1 MLKRLALAAMLMV
14 GAAPASALVYK
25 SYTPGGGGGFT
36 SYSEGDFTVNL
47 KFDRPYD
54 MTGLDLQGINY
65 INDLPDDGYY
75 VFFEVPYTQISPTE
89 WTLTTHLLHRRNDNV
104 RDKVGSFTVDL
115 GQGFDGE
122 ANFIVTLSGAAM
134 VPEPSTWAMMIGGF
148 GLVGGMVRRRRLDT
162 DAVAA

>member
-14 GAAPASALVYK
+14 GAAPASALLYEGFA
-25 SYTPGGGGGFT
+25 PGTSDFS
-36 SYSEGDFTVNL
+36 SYSAGDFTIDL

-54 MTGLDLQGINY
+54 LSGTPFQVMVY
-65 INDLPDDGYY
+65 INDIPSAAYLTSYD
-75 VFFEVPYTQISPTE
+75 VPYTQISPTE
-89 WTLTTHLLHRRNDNV
+89 WTLTTELLHRGNYLTVVN
-104 RDKVGSFTVDL
+104 KVGNFTVGL
-115 GQGFDGE
+115 RQYFDAE